1 MAYLCLLWR
10 RSYRRCGNAAG
21 LPAGGVFFRGPA
33 MDRLFLIGPVA
44 FALTAMTAACI
55 AGDPE
60 FPYGVLSVL
69 IAIACYYGIR
79 QRARS

>member
-1 MAYLCLLWR
+1 
-10 RSYRRCGNAAG
+10 
-21 LPAGGVFFRGPA
+21 
-33 MDRLFLIGPVA
+33 MDRLFRIGPVA
-44 FALTAMTAACI
+44 FALAAMIAACI

-69 IAIACYYGIR
+69 IAIACYYGVR